1 MSRKLKIAII
11 SLMLLGTASSAALAE
26 GYDPNLANRYPGYAA
41 ADTYGYVVG
50 ANPPTR
56 MHSAPHA
63 TLQSAPVYLRQEAPG
78 TLTGNHPGYYSGNHQ
93 INVDSSDHASSPYA
107 GGGF

>member
-11 SLMLLGTASSAALAE
+11 SLMLLGTASSAALA
-26 GYDPNLANRYPGYAA
+26 DGYA
-41 ADTYGYVVG
+41 
-50 ANPPTR
+50 TR
-56 MHSAPHA
+56 MHFAPHA
-63 TLQSAPVYLRQEAPG
+63 TLQSAPVYLRQEASG
-78 TLTGNHPGYYSGNHQ
+78 TLTGNHPGYYSSNHQ